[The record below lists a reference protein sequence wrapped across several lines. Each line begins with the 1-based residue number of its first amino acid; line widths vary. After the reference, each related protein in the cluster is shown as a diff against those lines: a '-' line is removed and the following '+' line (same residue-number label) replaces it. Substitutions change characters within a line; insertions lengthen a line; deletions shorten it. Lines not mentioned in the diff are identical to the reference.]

1 MFGGY
6 EPERPATLEED
17 SPEPPSPKRKKP
29 SKRRSSGFYNVIA
42 LLFIGGA
49 IGMIALVLL
58 VAQNPNLPFN
68 PFPPQTPAPTPTLFV
83 FNTSGGS
90 ASVGSPAPVTRIPT
104 QPPLGSGATT
114 ATAPAIPTGLTP
126 PTVNSTPL
134 TSFPFTIQNEAVTY
148 SRHPNG
154 CTGLWLVGQ
163 IFNME
168 QQPLVCGPLGRPLPC
183 LPVQVISDEGSSAIQ
198 FTGSAPDW
206 GPSGYE
212 FLLNSTPVE
221 AEFEVQLL
229 NTNGQPLSEPIV
241 VRTLASCDQNV
252 AVVNFIQIRDFSK

>member
-1 MFGGY
+1 LETAVSDFDMFGGY

-17 SPEPPSPKRKKP
+17 TPEPPSPKRKKP
-29 SKRRSSGFYNVIA
+29 SGKRGGGFYNVVA
-42 LLFIGGA
+42 ALFIGGA
-49 IGMIALVLL
+49 IGMIALVVL

-68 PFPPQTPAPTPTLFV
+68 PFPPMTLAPTPTLFV
-83 FNTSGGS
+83 VGGGGS
-90 ASVGSPAPVTRIPT
+90 DTTSVPATRIPT

-114 ATAPAIPTGLTP
+114 PTAGITPTGLTAP
-126 PTVNSTPL
+126 AVNTTPL

-163 IFNME
+163 VFNLE
-168 QQPLVCGPLGRPLPC
+168 NEPLVCGPLGRPLPC
-183 LPVQVISDEGSSAIQ
+183 LPVQVNGEEFSTIQ

-212 FLLNSTPVE
+212 VFLNSTPVE

-241 VRTLASCDQNV
+241 VRTLA
-252 AVVNFIQIRDFSK
+252 